1 MYTVSMVCLILSC
14 KLSKRIDWDVK
25 LTIDSESRE
34 TKLLNGKGYAAES
47 TEIQIQNLRKYIN

>member
-1 MYTVSMVCLILSC
+1 MSMVCLILSC